1 MANGENQSKLDELIS
16 GGYEDTGRKYKILM
30 GENRGKEFPVFAQ
43 RGDIAG
49 LVYNNEADKI
59 ELVYKLSMPY
69 TGKPSRTS
77 QILQDIKNH
86 GAQ

>member
-1 MANGENQSKLDELIS
+1 MANVENQSKLDELIT

-30 GENRGKEFPVFAQ
+30 GGNRGKEFPVYAQ
-43 RGDIAG
+43 KGDIAAM
-49 LVYNNEADKI
+49 VYNNETDKI

-77 QILQDIKNH
+77 QLLKDLKKY
-86 GAQ
+86 GA